1 MRHISTH
8 MPGKYLC
15 NYCSKVFKRNDNLV
29 RHTKYIHLGNLTVNK
44 CNTCSKRF
52 KYKSSLKEH
61 IINSHFV
68 KKQKHICKICKQSL
82 SSKKTLRYHLNAHHN
97 KQEFRCGTCGLTFTA
112 PYKKSRHR
120 HKHVTTII

>member
-1 MRHISTH
+1 MAAISSFIALLTH
-8 MPGKYLC
+8 RTR
-15 NYCSKVFKRNDNLV
+15 S
-29 RHTKYIHLGNLTVNK
+29 NLTVNK

-68 KKQKHICKICKQSL
+68 KKQKHICKVCEKIL

-97 KQEFRCGTCGLTFTA
+97 KKEFMCGVCGLTFIA

-120 HKHVTTII
+120 KKKSYFFQDH